1 MGTKNIRIGE
11 LNFYVVD
18 EGSGPAALL
27 LHGFPDSSDLWR
39 NQIPVLVDAGLR
51 VIVPDLR
58 GFGESD
64 KPIEVEAYALPVILQ
79 DTLGLLD
86 KLGIERAHVVSHDW
100 GAAVGWLLA
109 ALHPDRVNRFVAL
122 SVGHGNAFR
131 QAGLDQRE
139 KSWYMLL
146 FQFSGLAEQVLVRDN
161 WKLFRDLVRH
171 HPETEK
177 WIKDLARPGALTAG
191 LNWYRANA
199 GPEMFL
205 AEPQPLPKVQAPT
218 LAVWSSWDA
227 YLTEAQV
234 VRSAEWVTGSWQYE
248 RLEGAS
254 HWMQFDQPARLND
267 LLVKFL
273 IPTPL
278 SPRLE

>member
-1 MGTKNIRIGE
+1 MGAKQIRVGN
-11 LNFYVVD
+11 LNFHVVD
-18 EGSGPAALL
+18 EGSGPAVLL

-39 NQIPVLVDAGLR
+39 NQIPALVNAGLR
-51 VIVPDLR
+51 VVAPDLR

-64 KPIEVEAYALPVILQ
+64 KPSEVEAYALPVVLQ

-86 KLGIERAHVVSHDW
+86 TLGIARAHVVCHDA
-100 GAAVGWLLA
+100 GAAIGWMLA
-109 ALHPDRVNRFVAL
+109 ALHPTHVDRFVAL
-122 SVGHGNAFR
+122 SVGHLNTFW

-146 FQFSGLAEQVLVRDN
+146 FQFRGLAEEILTRDN
-161 WKLFRDLVRH
+161 WKLFRDWARH

-191 LNWYRANA
+191 LNWYRANM
-199 GPEMFL
+199 GPEVFL
-205 AEPQPLPKVQAPT
+205 TEPQLLPPVQAPT
-218 LAVWSSWDA
+218 LAVWSSGDA
-227 YLTEAQV
+227 YMTEAPV

-254 HWMQFDQPARLND
+254 HWMQFDQPARLNE

-273 IPTPL
+273 T
-278 SPRLE
+278 SHSR

>member
-1 MGTKNIRIGE
+1 MGAKQIRVGD
-11 LNFYVVD
+11 LNFHVVD
-18 EGSGPAALL
+18 EGSGPAVLL

-39 NQIPVLVDAGLR
+39 NQIPALIDAGLR
-51 VIVPDLR
+51 VVAPDLR
-58 GFGESD
+58 GFGESAQ
-64 KPIEVEAYALPVILQ
+64 PPEVEAYALPVILQ

-86 KLGIERAHVVSHDW
+86 KLGIARAHVVSHDW
-100 GAAVGWLLA
+100 GAAVGWMLA
-109 ALHPDRVNRFVAL
+109 AFYPDRVDRFVAL
-122 SVGHGNAFR
+122 SVGNPNGFW

-146 FQFSGLAEQVLVRDN
+146 FQFRGLAEQLLTRDN
-161 WKLFRDLVRH
+161 WKLFRDWVRH

-199 GPEMFL
+199 GPEVFL
-205 AEPQPLPKVQAPT
+205 AEPQLLPKVQAPT

-227 YLTEAQV
+227 YLTEAPV
-234 VRSAEWVTGSWQYE
+234 VRSSEWVSGSWRYE

-254 HWMQFDQPARLND
+254 HWMQLDQPAHLNE
-267 LLVKFL
+267 LLVSFL
-273 IPTPL
+273 TDH
-278 SPRLE
+278 SR